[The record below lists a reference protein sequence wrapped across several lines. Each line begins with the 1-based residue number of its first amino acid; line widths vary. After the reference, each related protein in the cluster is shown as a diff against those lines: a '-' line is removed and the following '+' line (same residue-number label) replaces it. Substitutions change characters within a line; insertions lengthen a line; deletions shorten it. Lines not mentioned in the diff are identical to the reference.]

1 MEIQGKL
8 IEIYEPITGEGRN
21 GQWKRQD
28 FVLETVSQFPRKIC
42 FSTTGD
48 KVDVSG
54 LQKGQEITVSI
65 NIESREY
72 NGRWFTDVRAWRI
85 TQGISQTQTN
95 VEIQGKLI
103 QAFDMR
109 SGMGKNGKEWKM
121 QEFLLET
128 NEQFPRK
135 IVFAVWGDK
144 DKSALVVGE
153 DVTIYADIDSR
164 LGSNGT
170 NWFTSVQAYKAVK
183 GLVSSQPSAMPSNDE
198 YGIAAPAASAAP
210 ISDPIQTLTEQ
221 DLAQTDPADALPF

>member
-1 MEIQGKL
+1 
-8 IEIYEPITGEGRN
+8 
-21 GQWKRQD
+21 
-28 FVLETVSQFPRKIC
+28 
-42 FSTTGD
+42 
-48 KVDVSG
+48 
-54 LQKGQEITVSI
+54 
-65 NIESREY
+65 
-72 NGRWFTDVRAWRI
+72 
-85 TQGISQTQTN
+85 
-95 VEIQGKLI
+95 
-103 QAFDMR
+103 
-109 SGMGKNGKEWKM
+109 M

-183 GLVSSQPSAMPSNDE
+183 GLVSSQPSAMQNNGE
-198 YGIAAPAASAAP
+198 YGIATPAASTAP